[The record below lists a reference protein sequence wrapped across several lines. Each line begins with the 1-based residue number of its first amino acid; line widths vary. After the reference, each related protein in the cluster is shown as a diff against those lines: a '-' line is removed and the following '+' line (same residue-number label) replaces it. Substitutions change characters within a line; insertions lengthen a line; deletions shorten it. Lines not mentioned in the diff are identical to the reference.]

1 MQCLLVT
8 QTFALTVSSIS
19 RCAAVHAQRSSCR
32 LTSHDEVTHTWS
44 TFRSGTEL
52 SDVSLGLSLSFASQ
66 RCTVCSY
73 VSTRRSQYVYSWLRK
88 KKDTRDHDM
97 HSTAVCDT
105 KMFDVM
111 LRSS

>member
-1 MQCLLVT
+1 M
-8 QTFALTVSSIS
+8 A
-19 RCAAVHAQRSSCR
+19 RSPIR
-32 LTSHDEVTHTWS
+32 RA
-44 TFRSGTEL
+44 RSDLGHMAEL

-97 HSTAVCDT
+97 HSIAVCDT